1 MRMQALSARL
11 TATTI
16 ALMIDVTATT
26 TPTTAATIATAA
38 VIGQEDTGLAK
49 ITAAGQNTSSP
60 PLVNLAPS
68 ITTTS
73 STKRYSTAHALF
85 TRMPNTR

>member
-1 MRMQALSARL
+1 MRMQALSDYL

-16 ALMIDVTATT
+16 ALTTDITATAA
-26 TPTTAATIATAA
+26 PTTAAIIAIAA
-38 VIGQEDTGLAK
+38 VIEQEDTGLAK
-49 ITAAGQNTSSP
+49 IAAAGQNTSSP
-60 PLVNLAPS
+60 PLINLAPS
-68 ITTTS
+68 VTMTS

>member
-1 MRMQALSARL
+1 MQALSDHP
-11 TATTI
+11 TDTTI
-16 ALMIDVTATT
+16 
-26 TPTTAATIATAA
+26 TPTTDVTMTATPTTVAIIAIAA
-38 VIGQEDTGLAK
+38 VIEQEDKGQAK

-68 ITTTS
+68 VTTTS
-73 STKRYSTAHALF
+73 STKRYSMARALF